1 MNAARRRSDIHIVWT
16 QWLLDSM
23 SLWRQLDVA
32 TYLHAPP
39 TSHASTP
46 GSPSSRG
53 SPPPGATDD
62 IPFPPTSGRT
72 ESYEMD
78 IETQRGIS
86 TMDWADADRELEEAL
101 EDDDTDDGRSHA
113 SADPSELGTDD
124 DTAGPS
130 RGAKRPPPSPSSST
144 AAADE
149 DASPL
154 VKRRRVAAGRRSKLK
169 VTFRPDGPS
178 SDPAAPVAS
187 ASRASLGSELRSSSV
202 DDDDDDD
209 DLAGMAGLIDSHFD

>member
-1 MNAARRRSDIHIVWT
+1 MHIVWT

-62 IPFPPTSGRT
+62 IPFPAMSGRT

-86 TMDWADADRELEEAL
+86 TMNWADADRELEEAL

-113 SADPSELGTDD
+113 SADLSDLGTDD
-124 DTAGPS
+124 DSAGPS
-130 RGAKRPPPSPSSST
+130 RASKRPPPSPTSSS
-144 AAADE
+144 AAAED

-154 VKRRRVAAGRRSKLK
+154 VKRRRIAARRKSKLK
-169 VTFRPDGPS
+169 VTFRPDAPS
-178 SDPAAPVAS
+178 SDPQAVVAS
-187 ASRASLGSELRSSSV
+187 SSKSSLGPEPRSSSV
-202 DDDDDDD
+202 DEDDDDD